1 MTGLVSLVVTLLCIW
16 LFLAA
21 LALLE
26 GAVRLLRR
34 LGVIDWEV

>member
-1 MTGLVSLVVTLLCIW
+1 MTGIVGIVVTILCIW

-26 GAVRLLRR
+26 GAAKLLRR
-34 LGVIDWEV
+34 LGLIRWEV

>member
-1 MTGLVSLVVTLLCIW
+1 MTGIVITLFCIW

-26 GAVRLLRR
+26 GAAKLLRR

>member
-1 MTGLVSLVVTLLCIW
+1 MTGIVITLLCIW

>member
-1 MTGLVSLVVTLLCIW
+1 MTGIVITLLCIW

-26 GAVRLLRR
+26 GVVRLLRR
-34 LGVIDWEV
+34 LGLIRWEV